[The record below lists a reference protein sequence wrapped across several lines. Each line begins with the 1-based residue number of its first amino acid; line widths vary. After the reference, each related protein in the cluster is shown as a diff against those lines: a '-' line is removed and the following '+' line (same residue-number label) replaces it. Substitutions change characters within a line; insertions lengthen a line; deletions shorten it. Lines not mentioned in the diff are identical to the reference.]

1 MSGYIK
7 ELRKKIGHQTIIQCA
22 ASIICMDEDKR
33 VLLGLRSDNHCWG
46 YSGGSIEIDEKVE
59 DCAKRELYEE
69 MGLIAQEPELFYIN
83 SGIET
88 HYIYPNGDEVC
99 NVEIIYLCKK
109 WQGEPRNSDGE
120 MEELRFFDLKEIN
133 LDQISPPIRPVV
145 RKLMDEANSL

>member
-1 MSGYIK
+1 
-7 ELRKKIGHQTIIQCA
+7 
-22 ASIICMDEDKR
+22 
-33 VLLGLRSDNHCWG
+33 
-46 YSGGSIEIDEKVE
+46 
-59 DCAKRELYEE
+59 
-69 MGLIAQEPELFYIN
+69 MGLIAQELELFYIN

-109 WQGEPRNSDGE
+109 WQGEPQNSDGE

-145 RKLMDEANSL
+145 RKLMDEVNSL